1 MMMCEELIIQSN
13 KFNTTMLKSNLCD
26 KSDAYI
32 ILKGTVTIPGQAAD
46 APAHEVD
53 RAKKQIIFKDCAPFT
68 DCMSEINNT
77 HLDNA
82 KYLDVVIPMYKL
94 FEYSSK
100 NYSRASGSVGN
111 LVEMSLQLQ

>member
-1 MMMCEELIIQSN
+1 
-13 KFNTTMLKSNLCD
+13 MLKSNLCD

-32 ILKGTVTIPGQAAD
+32 ILKGTVTIPEQAAD

-111 LVEMSLQLQ
+111 LVEMSLQLQQQTQNHLNAM